1 MDFMLCH
8 EQIIPVAIIAAQD
21 NKHSVMAGIQQ
32 RLGYAAILDF
42 PTVFGS
48 NGDAFYG
55 HERIAGSGSEEHE
68 LPLYECPSRGNC
80 GNAHARQVRKHDVFT
95 QYGEQAPKVLEALLN
110 NHADEGIENT
120 QDIKAIKVNPFEQ
133 FGTLIEIICAFGGKP
148 HCLCAV
154 ASLEQAIYQAA

>member
-1 MDFMLCH
+1 M
-8 EQIIPVAIIAAQD
+8 
-21 NKHSVMAGIQQ
+21 
-32 RLGYAAILDF
+32 
-42 PTVFGS
+42 
-48 NGDAFYG
+48 
-55 HERIAGSGSEEHE
+55 
-68 LPLYECPSRGNC
+68 
-80 GNAHARQVRKHDVFT
+80 FT

-120 QDIKAIKVNPFEQ
+120 QDIKALKVNPFEQ